1 MPTPRD
7 EPVRDADPPSVKPDA
22 GHAADGR
29 SVEEVMHDEAV
40 TERMAPD
47 NASPGEAAS
56 G

>member
-1 MPTPRD
+1 MPMPRD
-7 EPVRDADPPSVKPDA
+7 APIQGAVPPSPKPDA

-29 SVEEVMHDEAV
+29 SAEEVLHDEAV

-47 NASPGEAAS
+47 NASPGEAAR